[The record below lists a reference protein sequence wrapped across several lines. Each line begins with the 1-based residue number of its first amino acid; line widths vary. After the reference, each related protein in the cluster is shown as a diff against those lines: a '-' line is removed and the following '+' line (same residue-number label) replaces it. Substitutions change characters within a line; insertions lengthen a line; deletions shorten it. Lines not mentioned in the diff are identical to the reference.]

1 MYRDTRR
8 EYIVRLLRNKD
19 ECSVSDL
26 ANYFS
31 VTKETIRTD
40 LAWLQKRGVVSRHH
54 GGVSLKKHLMQN
66 ALSQQEYVD
75 MSLLIKQQQQG
86 IGYLTSL
93 DDKGRRM
100 VGKVC
105 VLGSFNVDIV
115 AKVYRFPNEGE
126 TLVARETTMGPGG
139 KGANQALAA
148 HRAGAQIHFACKIGR
163 DQFNHFARNHIE
175 SIGIGSFTFYE
186 SELSTTGCAVIYVN
200 DEGENM
206 IAMSPGANH
215 ELSDNDI
222 IQLSHFIAESDVFIV
237 QMENNLAATQ
247 LALKCAQKMQVTT
260 ILNPAPW
267 SSDVATLLPFVDIV
281 TPNETEASAMSG
293 MVIDNISDAV
303 KAAKH
308 IYNAGQ
314 CSVIITMGKRG
325 ALIYDGQR

>member
-1 MYRDTRR
+1 
-8 EYIVRLLRNKD
+8 
-19 ECSVSDL
+19 
-26 ANYFS
+26 
-31 VTKETIRTD
+31 
-40 LAWLQKRGVVSRHH
+40 
-54 GGVSLKKHLMQN
+54 
-66 ALSQQEYVD
+66 
-75 MSLLIKQQQQG
+75 
-86 IGYLTSL
+86 
-93 DDKGRRM
+93 
-100 VGKVC
+100 
-105 VLGSFNVDIV
+105 
-115 AKVYRFPNEGE
+115 
-126 TLVARETTMGPGG
+126 
-139 KGANQALAA
+139 
-148 HRAGAQIHFACKIGR
+148 
-163 DQFNHFARNHIE
+163 
-175 SIGIGSFTFYE
+175 SFTFYE

-314 CSVIITMGKRG
+314 
-325 ALIYDGQR
+325 